1 MTRLKP
7 SSVIT
12 EPVRFT
18 GSAMRRMP
26 GMDKVSKAAEGT
38 LDAVGIVSPR
48 GRRIAVYTGAGLLG
62 VAGVV
67 EWPVAIAGAAVAWL
81 TQPRPGQEQE
91 RKQDAG
97 GQASRAEGAQARATA
112 SAASRTAASGGR
124 TASMATGRSRSDS
137 PSGGPAPESG
147 TPATASGARTTASP
161 GRTTVSGARTRTVHG
176 TGTTTIK
183 AATAHRRTAARRHS
197 ATTS

>member
-12 EPVRFT
+12 RPVRFT
-18 GSAMRRMP
+18 GSALRRMP

-48 GRRIAVYTGAGLLG
+48 GRRIAVYTGAGVLG
-62 VAGVV
+62 AAGVV

-81 TQPRPGQEQE
+81 TQPRPGQERE
-91 RKQDAG
+91 REQGPDD
-97 GQASRAEGAQARATA
+97 ASRATSPGGGAASEGDAASMSMGPGRSDASSGDPATESGMSA
-112 SAASRTAASGGR
+112 AASRMPAA
-124 TASMATGRSRSDS
+124 
-137 PSGGPAPESG
+137 
-147 TPATASGARTTASP
+147 ASGARTTASP
-161 GRTTVSGARTRTVHG
+161 GRTTVSGTRTRTVHG

-183 AATAHRRTAARRHS
+183 AATAHRRTAARRH
-197 ATTS
+197 TGTSG

>member
-18 GSAMRRMP
+18 GSALRRMP

-38 LDAVGIVSPR
+38 LDAVGVVSPR

-62 VAGVV
+62 AAGVV

-81 TQPRPGQEQE
+81 TQPRPGPEQAE
-91 RKQDAG
+91 GKQGA
-97 GQASRAEGAQARATA
+97 GQASPTEGAPARATA
-112 SAASRTAASGGR
+112 GAASRTAASGGS
-124 TASMATGRSRSDS
+124 TASMATGRNTGES
-137 PSGGPAPESG
+137 PSGGRTPAPGTSAAASG
-147 TPATASGARTTASP
+147 TRATASP
-161 GRTTVSGARTRTVHG
+161 GRTTVSGARTKTVHG

-183 AATAHRRTAARRHS
+183 AATAHRRTAARRHT
-197 ATTS
+197 ATTN

>member
-12 EPVRFT
+12 QPVRFT
-18 GSAMRRMP
+18 GSALRRMP

-48 GRRIAVYTGAGLLG
+48 GRRIAVYTGAGVLG
-62 VAGVV
+62 AAGVV

-81 TQPRPGQEQE
+81 TQPRPGQEREQGPG
-91 RKQDAG
+91 D
-97 GQASRAEGAQARATA
+97 
-112 SAASRTAASGGR
+112 ASRTTAPGGG
-124 TASMATGRSRSDS
+124 TATMGTGRSDAS
-137 PSGGPAPESG
+137 SGEPAAESG
-147 TPATASGARTTASP
+147 MSAAAPGARTTASP
-161 GRTTVSGARTRTVHG
+161 GRTTVSGTRTRTVHG

-183 AATAHRRTAARRHS
+183 AATAHRRTAARRH
-197 ATTS
+197 TGTSG

>member
-18 GSAMRRMP
+18 GSALRRMP

-62 VAGVV
+62 AAGVV

-97 GQASRAEGAQARATA
+97 QASPAEGAQARATA

-124 TASMATGRSRSDS
+124 TASMATGRSGGDS
-137 PSGGPAPESG
+137 PSGGPVPESG
-147 TPATASGARTTASP
+147 TPAAASAARTTASP

>member
-18 GSAMRRMP
+18 GSALRRMP

-38 LDAVGIVSPR
+38 LDAVGVVSPR

-62 VAGVV
+62 AAGVV

-81 TQPRPGQEQE
+81 TQPRPGPEQPE
-91 RKQDAG
+91 GKQGA
-97 GQASRAEGAQARATA
+97 GQASPAEGAQARATA
-112 SAASRTAASGGR
+112 GAASRTAASGGS
-124 TASMATGRSRSDS
+124 TASMATGRNTGES
-137 PSGGPAPESG
+137 PSGGRTAAPAAASG
-147 TPATASGARTTASP
+147 TRATASP
-161 GRTTVSGARTRTVHG
+161 GRTTVSGARTKTVHG

-183 AATAHRRTAARRHS
+183 AATAHRRTAARRHT
-197 ATTS
+197 ATTN